1 MNPPVPRIPLLAGTR
16 LVIAS
21 APDDAIV
28 LRPPPP
34 GEAIADVAAA
44 VRDALRF
51 PLAGAPLEAL
61 VTRGGRATIVVE
73 PPNLPL
79 PGAPGDWIVFEVEDT
94 GIGMRPDQVADIVMA
109 LVLTTRTGWLIRTSM
124 L

>member
-1 MNPPVPRIPLLAGTR
+1 MPRIPLLSGTR

-21 APDDAIV
+21 APDNAVV

-51 PLAGAPLEAL
+51 PLAGEPLETL
-61 VTRGGRATIVVE
+61 VRRGGRATIVVE
-73 PPNLPL
+73 PPALPL
-79 PGAPGDWIVFEVEDT
+79 PTVQIDPRRLAIAAVSDELERLGVPT
-94 GIGMRPDQVADIVMA
+94 GYQTILVAC
-109 LVLTTRTGWLIRTSM
+109 
-124 L
+124 